1 MNINQVLANHNINN
15 KSVTRLV
22 QDVRKMY
29 ESNGTAALN
38 DVIEDL
44 TGSRIQFPMNANE
57 AFVLGQKMI
66 HDAFLEQRVIG
77 LEQKA
82 RAYITE
88 KRVTNPMLFRSIPEV
103 VEPIRRNT
111 SVDNASDE
119 VKQQVNKAGSRALL
133 VEEIYNELVVNGKEP
148 ITRSEMINIIVER
161 AAMTPAGAS
170 TYFANAK
177 KKLGDPNNMIAS
189 SKRSK

>member
-57 AFVLGQKMI
+57 AFILGQKMI

-82 RAYITE
+82 RAYINE

-119 VKQQVNKAGSRALL
+119 VKRQVSKAGSRALL

>member
-44 TGSRIQFPMNANE
+44 TGSRIQFPMDAND
-57 AFVLGQKMI
+57 ALILGQKMI

-82 RAYITE
+82 RAYIKE
-88 KRVTNPMLFRSIPEV
+88 KRVTDPMLFRSIPEV

-111 SVDNASDE
+111 SVDNAPDK

-170 TYFANAK
+170 TYFANVK

-189 SKRSK
+189 SKRGK